1 MSFSEHL
8 RSGFA
13 LAATIAKDSG
23 ADKARAGLAPSSL
36 EELIS
41 MARELATLPKAQR
54 RARVRALM
62 SPTTLPAP
70 TRAPRGPQPPLR
82 ALALLQHRVAL
93 SDDAQ
98 EQLRSAPLPRPG
110 FTPDPRL
117 LALLQRVAGRAWGE

>member
-1 MSFSEHL
+1 MSFSEQL

-23 ADKARAGLAPSSL
+23 ADKARGGLAPSCAGALS
-36 EELIS
+36 S

-70 TRAPRGPQPPLR
+70 TPAPLR

-98 EQLRSAPLPRPG
+98 EQLRNAPLPRPG

-117 LALLQRVAGRAWGE
+117 LALLQRIAGRSWGE

>member
-1 MSFSEHL
+1 MSFSEQFC
-8 RSGFA
+8 SGFA

-23 ADKARAGLAPSSL
+23 ADKARAGLAPNSAA
-36 EELIS
+36 ELTS

-70 TRAPRGPQPPLR
+70 TLAPQPPLR

-93 SDDAQ
+93 SDEVQ
-98 EQLRSAPLPRPG
+98 EQLRSARVSLPRPG

-117 LALLQRVAGRAWGE
+117 LSLLQRIAGRTWGE